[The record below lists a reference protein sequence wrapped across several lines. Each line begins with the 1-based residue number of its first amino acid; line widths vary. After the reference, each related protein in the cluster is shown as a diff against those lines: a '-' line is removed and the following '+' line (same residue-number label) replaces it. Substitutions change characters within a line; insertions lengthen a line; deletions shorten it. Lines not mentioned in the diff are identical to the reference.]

1 MGVPGATAII
11 DTNILIDHLRGKQS
25 STDFLKALIA
35 NETTL
40 LCSVITR
47 IEILAGARPG
57 EENSINSLL
66 KIFDEVNVDTVIANL
81 AGKYLN
87 QYMKSHGLTPA
98 DAIIAASAKKCNAT
112 VYSLNIRHFPM
123 TDIDVVVPY

>member
-1 MGVPGATAII
+1 MVSAIL

-25 STDFLKALIA
+25 STDFIKSLIT
-35 NETTL
+35 NETKL

-47 IEILAGARPG
+47 IELFAGIRPG

-66 KIFDEVNVDTVIANL
+66 KIFNEINVDVTIANL

-87 QYMKSHGLTPA
+87 LYMKSRNLTPV
-98 DAIIAASAKKCNAT
+98 DAIIAASAQKYNST
-112 VYSLNIRHFPM
+112 IYTLNHKHFPM
-123 TDIDVVVPY
+123 KDIDVKIPY

>member
-1 MGVPGATAII
+1 MEYAVL

-25 STDFLKALIA
+25 STDFIKSLIA
-35 NETTL
+35 DETKL

-47 IEILAGARPG
+47 IEILAGIRPG

-66 KIFDEVNVDTVIANL
+66 KIFYEINVDTTIANL

-87 QYMKSHGLTPA
+87 LYMKSHSLTPV
-98 DAIIAASAKKCNAT
+98 DAIIAASAKKYNSIIYT
-112 VYSLNIRHFPM
+112 LNVKHFPM
-123 TDIDVVVPY
+123 EDIDVVIPY